1 MPSFWGELKK
11 RNVVKVAVAYAVIA
25 WLLMQV
31 VATVFPAL
39 NLPEWGVTMVIVLLF
54 IGAPVALILAWAYE
68 LTPSGVERAAPA
80 LSRRQV
86 LIGSASLGV
95 IGLALAAGTYTHFR
109 LRPSVALHFQRLTF
123 RRGMIR
129 TARFMP
135 DHQTVLYGALWDG
148 DDCRVYAVRTASP
161 ESAPLDLVPATPL
174 AVAPSG
180 EIAIALG
187 RHFRG
192 VMTYGT
198 LARVPLAG
206 GAPRELMEDVKFADW
221 SPDGTELAVVRR
233 MGNRDRLEYPIGT
246 VLAESLPGSGSMG
259 GFSFPR
265 VSQDGSRVA
274 FFDLAG
280 GMSGSVAIVDRA
292 GGKTTLADGYRQLF
306 GLAWNGNEVWFT
318 AADERPLLRDAIM
331 AVTLDGR
338 TRCVSRLIANGTLH
352 DIAPDG
358 RALLAHTDDRS
369 GIAVRVRDDAG
380 ERDLSWLDAPIVVD
394 ISANGEMIL
403 FNETGVGG
411 GSGSSVYL
419 RRTDG
424 APAVRLGDGFALAL
438 SPDARWA
445 LRTLAF
451 GSSRIDL
458 LPTGPGE
465 TRSFERP
472 GFSFFQASWLPDGS
486 QVIVSAQEQGRARR
500 LYSLDLESG
509 ELQAI
514 TPENAAGSWFV
525 SPDGALIAASWEG
538 QITMYPI
545 AGGPAL
551 AATHLGTDERLVGW
565 IESGLMVAVDPTG
578 TDLGQIFVEDTASGR
593 RKLWRDIRPLDP
605 AGLMWHGTGLVV
617 SPDGESYAY
626 SWHRALSNL
635 YIVEGLA

>member
-11 RNVVKVAVAYAVIA
+11 RNVVKVAAAYAVIA
-25 WLLMQV
+25 WLLIEV

-39 NLPEWGVTMVIVLLF
+39 NLPEWGVTMVIVLLL
-54 IGAPVALILAWAYE
+54 IGAPVALLLAWAYE
-68 LTPSGVERAAPA
+68 LTPSGIERAVPA
-80 LSRRQV
+80 LSRRQI

-95 IGLALAAGTYTHFR
+95 LGLALGAGTFKYFR
-109 LRPSVALHFQRLTF
+109 LRPSVAPSFRRLTF

-135 DHQTVLYGALWDG
+135 DYQTVLYGALWEG
-148 DDCRVYAVRTASP
+148 DDCRVYAVSPASP
-161 ESAPLDLVPATPL
+161 ESAPLDLAPATPL
-174 AVAPSG
+174 AVSTTG

-187 RHFRG
+187 RHYRG

-198 LARVPLAG
+198 LAGVPLAG
-206 GAPRELMEDVKFADW
+206 STPRELMEDVKFADW

-233 MGNRDRLEYPIGT
+233 VGDRDRLEYPIGT
-246 VLAESLPGSGSMG
+246 VLVESLPGSGNMG

-265 VSQDGSRVA
+265 VSKDGSRVA
-274 FFDLAG
+274 FFDLTG
-280 GMSGSVAIVDRA
+280 GLSGSVAVVDRA

-306 GLAWNGNEVWFT
+306 GLAWHGEEVWFT

-331 AVTLDGR
+331 AVTLEGR
-338 TRCVSRLIANGTLH
+338 IRSVTRLIANGTLH

-358 RALLAHTDDRS
+358 RVLMAHTDDRS
-369 GIAVRVRDDAG
+369 GIAVHVRDDVG

-394 ISANGEMIL
+394 ISANGENIL

-424 APAVRLGDGFALAL
+424 SPAVRLGDGFALAL

-445 LRTLAF
+445 LRTPAF

-465 TRSFERP
+465 TRNFERP
-472 GFSFFQASWLPDGS
+472 GFAFFRASWLPEGR
-486 QVIVSAQEQGRARR
+486 QAIVSAQEQGRARR
-500 LYSLDLESG
+500 LYSFDLESG
-509 ELQAI
+509 ELRAI
-514 TPENAAGSWFV
+514 TPENAVGSWFV
-525 SPDGALIAASWEG
+525 SPDGTLAAASWQGE
-538 QITMYPI
+538 ITMYPV

-551 AATHLGTDERLVGW
+551 AAIRLGTDERLVGW
-565 IESGLMVAVDPTG
+565 IERGLLVTVDPTG
-578 TDLGQIFVEDTASGR
+578 LDLGLIYAVDPASGR
-593 RKLWRDIRPLDP
+593 KELWRDIRPRDP
-605 AGLMWHGTGLVV
+605 AGLMWHGFGIVV
-617 SPDGESYAY
+617 SPDGQSYAY